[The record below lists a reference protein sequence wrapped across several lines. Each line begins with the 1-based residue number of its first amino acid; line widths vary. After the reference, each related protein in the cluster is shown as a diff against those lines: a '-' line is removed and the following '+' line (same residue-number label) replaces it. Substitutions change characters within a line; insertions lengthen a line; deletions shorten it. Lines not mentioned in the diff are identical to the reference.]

1 MSSVASSEQSKHP
14 LSPFAVPEC
23 GACMGERCH
32 TDQEWKAFHPL
43 AGHGYTK
50 EQGWSHPEAKRL
62 HEKELEALN
71 AKRAASNRT
80 PEAN

>member
-1 MSSVASSEQSKHP
+1 MSSVASSEQSKRP

-23 GACMGERCH
+23 GSCMGQRLH
-32 TDQEWKAFHPL
+32 TPEDWKAHHPL
-43 AGHGYTK
+43 AGHGFT
-50 EQGWSHPEAKRL
+50 EQGWTHPEAKLL